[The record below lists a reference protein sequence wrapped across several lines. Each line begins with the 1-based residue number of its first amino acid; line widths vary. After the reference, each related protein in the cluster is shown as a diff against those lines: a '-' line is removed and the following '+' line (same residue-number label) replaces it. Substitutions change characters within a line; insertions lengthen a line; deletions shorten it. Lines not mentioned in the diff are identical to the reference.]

1 MRLADHDGRAVLLVE
16 GGGIDVA
23 TASDGRFGPDIQAL
37 YDDWPAFVAFAAE
50 VVTHGSPTVEVDES
64 RFGNPAPRPRQVF
77 AIGLNYRAHAAESGV
92 EVPSTPAMWAQPS
105 ASATRSARAPTTT
118 TSSTSQ
124 STLPL
129 GSATSASG
137 PARQAGNF
145 VNVAGVP
152 GTSTP
157 DSAAWAR

>member
-37 YDDWPAFVAFAAE
+37 YDDWLAF
-50 VVTHGSPTVEVDES
+50 
-64 RFGNPAPRPRQVF
+64 
-77 AIGLNYRAHAAESGV
+77 
-92 EVPSTPAMWAQPS
+92 
-105 ASATRSARAPTTT
+105 
-118 TSSTSQ
+118 
-124 STLPL
+124 
-129 GSATSASG
+129 G
-137 PARQAGNF
+137 PVRQAGNL
-145 VNVAGVP
+145 VKVAGVD